1 LILHSV
7 NHSLTRAYLQ
17 DKVGVLVFI
26 KTKYDLFIESKNLVR
41 ESSLSFTSSEASEN
55 YNITM
60 ELMRSKRVLDYSL
73 NRYFVDGIVD
83 KSIE

>member
-1 LILHSV
+1 MHSA